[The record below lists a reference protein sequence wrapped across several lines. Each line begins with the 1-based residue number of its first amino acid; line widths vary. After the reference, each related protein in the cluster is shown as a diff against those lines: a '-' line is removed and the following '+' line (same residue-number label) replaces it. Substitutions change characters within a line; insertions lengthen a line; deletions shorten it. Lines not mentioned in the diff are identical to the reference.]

1 MISKPFVSLCCP
13 GGLFCGQQG
22 PYFSFVL
29 QSSKCSSLLTE
40 RLKRIHVYSQ
50 QAYQLQNR
58 ESIDALL
65 SPEVPINVQT
75 LGMLVTRTERTEHL
89 MTCIPARVFLHQP
102 RAAQKWPP
110 YGNAPRLVVGKL
122 SFGAFLET
130 SFHTSPDTQNKSM
143 KKHMKGA
150 DVI

>member
-40 RLKRIHVYSQ
+40 RLERIHAHSQ
-50 QAYQLQNR
+50 QANQLQNR

-102 RAAQKWPP
+102 RAAIAQKWPP
-110 YGNAPRLVVGKL
+110 YGNAPTACG
-122 SFGAFLET
+122 GQT
-130 SFHTSPDTQNKSM
+130 
-143 KKHMKGA
+143 
-150 DVI
+150 VIWGILRNILPHISRHAGSIHEKTYERS